1 MPVVMAHQDYSAFMN
16 TPGLPDFNPI
26 MILHGSEEV
35 NVIKP
40 LEPGRKYKVTER
52 AKDI

>member
-1 MPVVMAHQDYSAFMN
+1 MA

-35 NVIKP
+35 DIIKP
-40 LEPGRKYKVTER
+40 IEAGKKYKVTE
-52 AKDI
+52 